1 MKLNM
6 GGYNVEASAE
16 CLSEVLLAMGFAM
29 EHCAK
34 NNLPNLGESFYKMHS
49 DLFNAL
55 VDCGY
60 FGKRRNKNEQEN
72 VKCKI

>member
-6 GGYNVEASAE
+6 GGYDVEASAE

-29 EHCAK
+29 EHCGK
-34 NNLPNLGESFYKMHS
+34 NNLPCLEETFYKMHH
-49 DLFNAL
+49 DLYTGL

-60 FGKRRNKNEQEN
+60 FDRKDK
-72 VKCKI
+72 